1 MIDVTTTKRPKSVLK
16 LDLLKCFG
24 ADFQLNIRDPL
35 FFAGE
40 NGNAIIY
47 PVGHHIGIRDIF
59 VREELRRNDIMFIY
73 NDDDVI
79 KVTSM
84 NTTKDYSLLLVC
96 EKKKTNSLISIYNLS
111 KLNFRSIQIFKPK
124 RKVISSIYSE
134 FIYACFSLD
143 GNYIASIGKVFD
155 SNELHGIIWDVQIF
169 QSYKE
174 DNYKPKCVFSLPN
187 GVTKITIENKIICTS
202 GENHLS
208 FWYIYENSVKEFKGG
223 IKNLDLNICNFVDH
237 EWLNIKNPTLAAITE
252 QRELFIFEGYNDN
265 NSNLANLARKDED
278 NKDDDNNYSVHV
290 EKFIIKQHLQNI
302 FNSELIIPNY
312 IKCFNKGIIIGSTK
326 GHLLFVE
333 KLVSGDSITFTPIR
347 YTKRDKQA
355 GVTGIA
361 VTREQEYIAVA
372 YDSNEIAYFNI
383 KNIFDNLKTIN
394 FELKMSL
401 VCDGF
406 HQGAITCMDVAL
418 QRPIIVTTS
427 NIDKTVRV
435 WNFLTGH
442 CEYCKIILTEKEKNQ
457 EKEMDILS
465 VAIHPNGYYLAISDR
480 EMIRFFHLCYKE
492 LRFYNNDSTVNETPK
507 NDCHLLKFSYG
518 GHLLAAVSG
527 KLLYLIRSYTRETL
541 KAFETPHTSNIEKI
555 FFHEQDYFI
564 YTVGSDGLIVEY
576 NLFNFHIEKLSNKII
591 TYTNGAFNYLN
602 KNQTIINSV
611 GIEGGDRNII
621 GEILCTD
628 VENTYK
634 NIEAE
639 NFNLN
644 NTNRTNELYLTT
656 VEKTLTSICNIKS
669 KRFDIG
675 SYATGSSDGYI
686 SLYPSLLM
694 LDTKGKNNPSY
705 IAKPWKSVKSHRN
718 RITNIIYNR
727 DTNLLFSSGE
737 DGNLFIY
744 CIHELQD
751 GENLSYDDN
760 TSSKI
765 NQITSILDEGL
776 GENVLYP
783 LSNIFVQEEEILNQ
797 NNLINEYKNQEE
809 KLKQEHAN
817 KLREREIELNKKR
830 ETESKELNER
840 LSEEKLSKEGIIEHY
855 KEQIKQIENEHRQTL
870 IEKEKQYTERI
881 DQMSNTIHD
890 LNSKIFS
897 LKAEHEIDLKK
908 KDEGYEKKFREI
920 DAELRNKFEEIKN
933 NNDKL
938 SNELTLRQKLEEYK
952 FIHLDQEHEQ
962 EINYKNEKFETE
974 IAKMEKERL
983 VNQGEISTLNND
995 KKKLLNELNIC
1006 ENEIKKKNEEIKRY
1020 QETIQ
1025 NLREAN
1031 EMKENEKEELKKK
1044 LKSSE
1049 SKLQEKS
1056 ILANF
1061 SSSLKNELYKK
1072 NTEILSIFNK
1082 QQVENGEL
1090 KETSKNIER
1099 ELDENIRLLQNREK
1113 EIKKNQLLLEE
1124 YKEKYER
1131 ERHNTKL
1138 IEKDFDNL
1146 LQKIYETFQSNDK
1159 NVIIKGIKGIY
1170 NLYLTGDVVKKID
1183 SSKLNVNIRDE
1194 LTKQIDFLQ
1203 KEILSMTEMKNRRE
1217 KNQNS
1222 EIFKKTRENS
1232 KLIDELNKLKKDFK
1246 ELEKNY
1252 KILKS
1257 DHSAL
1262 TKKYDQYQRENN
1274 NISSLNSINNA
1285 QNLPNI
1291 ANNNMNY
1298 EHSGRTVSSNKDNFA
1313 NTVYQIKDNT
1323 GFYNPL
1329 NNQRGFNQTF
1339 REKKSWKDGKLYK
1352 GTSLSQFRD
1361 KRNETYKM
1369 TEIKRIL
1376 DEKNEIIRK
1385 QKVEI
1390 EMLQNN
1396 LVAKDKTISNFN
1408 KTGTNS
1414 NKMMNSSTKMG
1425 FTTYG
1430 TGFANFKQQI

>member
-1 MIDVTTTKRPKSVLK
+1 
-16 LDLLKCFG
+16 
-24 ADFQLNIRDPL
+24 
-35 FFAGE
+35 
-40 NGNAIIY
+40 
-47 PVGHHIGIRDIF
+47 
-59 VREELRRNDIMFIY
+59 
-73 NDDDVI
+73 
-79 KVTSM
+79 
-84 NTTKDYSLLLVC
+84 
-96 EKKKTNSLISIYNLS
+96 
-111 KLNFRSIQIFKPK
+111 
-124 RKVISSIYSE
+124 
-134 FIYACFSLD
+134 
-143 GNYIASIGKVFD
+143 
-155 SNELHGIIWDVQIF
+155 
-169 QSYKE
+169 
-174 DNYKPKCVFSLPN
+174 
-187 GVTKITIENKIICTS
+187 
-202 GENHLS
+202 
-208 FWYIYENSVKEFKGG
+208 
-223 IKNLDLNICNFVDH
+223 
-237 EWLNIKNPTLAAITE
+237 
-252 QRELFIFEGYNDN
+252 
-265 NSNLANLARKDED
+265 
-278 NKDDDNNYSVHV
+278 
-290 EKFIIKQHLQNI
+290 
-302 FNSELIIPNY
+302 
-312 IKCFNKGIIIGSTK
+312 
-326 GHLLFVE
+326 
-333 KLVSGDSITFTPIR
+333 
-347 YTKRDKQA
+347 
-355 GVTGIA
+355 
-361 VTREQEYIAVA
+361 
-372 YDSNEIAYFNI
+372 
-383 KNIFDNLKTIN
+383 
-394 FELKMSL
+394 
-401 VCDGF
+401 
-406 HQGAITCMDVAL
+406 
-418 QRPIIVTTS
+418 
-427 NIDKTVRV
+427 
-435 WNFLTGH
+435 
-442 CEYCKIILTEKEKNQ
+442 
-457 EKEMDILS
+457 
-465 VAIHPNGYYLAISDR
+465 
-480 EMIRFFHLCYKE
+480 
-492 LRFYNNDSTVNETPK
+492 
-507 NDCHLLKFSYG
+507 
-518 GHLLAAVSG
+518 
-527 KLLYLIRSYTRETL
+527 
-541 KAFETPHTSNIEKI
+541 
-555 FFHEQDYFI
+555 
-564 YTVGSDGLIVEY
+564 
-576 NLFNFHIEKLSNKII
+576 
-591 TYTNGAFNYLN
+591 
-602 KNQTIINSV
+602 
-611 GIEGGDRNII
+611 
-621 GEILCTD
+621 
-628 VENTYK
+628 
-634 NIEAE
+634 
-639 NFNLN
+639 
-644 NTNRTNELYLTT
+644 
-656 VEKTLTSICNIKS
+656 
-669 KRFDIG
+669 
-675 SYATGSSDGYI
+675 
-686 SLYPSLLM
+686 M

-705 IAKPWKSVKSHRN
+705 VAKPWKSVKSHRN

-1232 KLIDELNKLKKDFK
+1232 KLIDELNKLKKDLK